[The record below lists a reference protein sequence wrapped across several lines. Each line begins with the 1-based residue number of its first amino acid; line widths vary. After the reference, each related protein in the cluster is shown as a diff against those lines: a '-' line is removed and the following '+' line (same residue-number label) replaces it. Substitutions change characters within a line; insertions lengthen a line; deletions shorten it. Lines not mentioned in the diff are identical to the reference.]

1 MSIDLF
7 AFDGEGPPP
16 RLTTHPLVKKVGH
29 FPIRMPTLEGVRPG
43 DKVNMTIRMYF
54 GLTEIKIEC
63 VIRDKLFVFTSA
75 FDASDAYASAQR
87 PSLEYPSSQ
96 MLPPP
101 TAGLAPPN
109 PYPMSDHNSS
119 QVSLHS
125 GMPPS
130 SYTYGSTSM
139 ISSTPTM
146 SASQAAYAGVP
157 PGPGYGGNSSVYGG
171 HSAGGYPASQNDY
184 YQQYSQAYP
193 PSQSYYSGYPPST
206 SQGYPPQSGSSYYG
220 QH

>member
-1 MSIDLF
+1 
-7 AFDGEGPPP
+7 
-16 RLTTHPLVKKVGH
+16 
-29 FPIRMPTLEGVRPG
+29 MPTLDGVRPG
-43 DKVNMTIRMYF
+43 DKVNMTIKMYF

-75 FDASDAYASAQR
+75 FDASDAYGGAQQ
-87 PSLEYPSSQ
+87 PSMDYPSQQ

-109 PYPMSDHNSS
+109 PYPVGDHSSS

-125 GMPPS
+125 GVPPS

-157 PGPGYGGNSSVYGG
+157 PGPAYGGNSSVYGG
-171 HSAGGYPASQNDY
+171 HTAGGYPASQNDY
-184 YQQYSQAYP
+184 YQQYSQYP
-193 PSQSYYSGYPPST
+193 PSQSYYSGYPPS